1 MSKKRI
7 IRVKG
12 TGKMSMRPD
21 TTRLT
26 ITLEG
31 MNKDYGVTLQQSS
44 MDTDVLK
51 DLMMAFG
58 FERTDLKTLNF
69 SVNTEYESYKYKG
82 EYKQR
87 FAGYKYYHVM
97 KLEFPSETN
106 GSVKSSMRSPIATCI
121 RSFGSAIP

>member
-1 MSKKRI
+1 MYEQKEM

-12 TGKMSMRPD
+12 TGKMSIRPD

-51 DLMMAFG
+51 DLMMAFALR
-58 FERTDLKTLNF
+58 EPTSR
-69 SVNTEYESYKYKG
+69 
-82 EYKQR
+82 
-87 FAGYKYYHVM
+87 H
-97 KLEFPSETN
+97 
-106 GSVKSSMRSPIATCI
+106 
-121 RSFGSAIP
+121 